1 MHLHLTGSRVKV
13 HFDSTVYKSDEW
25 GDAKL
30 PKLRSGRIRRMRR
43 ARCYPPE
50 MRRGNSDYGF
60 PGDSLEATPS
70 YPSCGPGAFGGCDG
84 PGCGFKGMGGFGDE
98 QGCKGPCQGKGCHG
112 GGGFMQDPM
121 WMMGPNGVPCAPMG
135 PAFHLPATSQEQGK
149 GPPPYHA
156 DDSVEDRD
164 FYQQNYQPY
173 YRSADRWKGNSKGG
187 KKGGKGKGYEE
198 LDRFDRL
205 SPQERKRQWDAQC
218 IPDLLN
224 FFTERTETCWHPC
237 AGAFKKKLLDA
248 KSKLKKIDLVVGAG
262 GRERGSP
269 RKGQKQRGRQQRE
282 QVPVSADEPPAFQ
295 AKWFVHAP
303 SQQDSRQPFDIE
315 EKSNAGFLGRQ
326 KSSDTDLAPD
336 LREIQLKVKGTVPAG
351 CLLKVHMNGRDTELK
366 PEIRSKR
373 GEVLPAESHQETTFH
388 VRRPEP
394 EPETFEAVADLPSAA
409 ACPRGGLSFVP
420 SVEFDACA
428 MVARTDIKLLT
439 PTIEL
444 VEVHDTAVVLS
455 LRNLTGQRFELTVYA
470 SGAEAP
476 GVASTL
482 VQCGPVRGAESVHR
496 ISPLEASQVYVAWV
510 KVFSDTKTAE
520 SKQKGFKTLEAKEK
534 TIWDEKDHVIL
545 GVSEDATTKEIV
557 KAWRSKSLQY
567 HPDKVPDEQKEEAEE
582 MMKRLNLAKQNMMK
596 FAKVTPEQ
604 DAASATAEAAQEDDE
619 DDPSFDAEG
628 GPSQPPPEFDDA
640 DSDKASSSAGAQKA
654 YSNPKKEL
662 LRGLWVEDDNDD
674 DDDDGDDHD
683 GECRRRDCDDG
694 ADEEDAGHGNDYAV
708 FMAMS
713 NNLTIRTRV
722 LMVLKFADT
731 VAVGDDDDDDKDAIV
746 DGDDGHEDKFEA
758 AVNMT
763 AMTSIGD
770 DTDDNGDDRDE
781 DAACGD
787 DGDNRGHNAPTQT
800 HLELDQVCVGGL
812 ERQYALWSQ
821 TGASGEIRKL
831 CSPYMGVLYWAINKT
846 VRDLRLYQGRLQ
858 CYENLKAMPSME
870 ELLALEEQIKDL
882 DRELFGIVEED
893 NVCDLQKIFFHVR
906 QSEATVE
913 SALSRL
919 QEQDLVHSL
928 VGYTTVSS

>member
-1 MHLHLTGSRVKV
+1 
-13 HFDSTVYKSDEW
+13 
-25 GDAKL
+25 
-30 PKLRSGRIRRMRR
+30 
-43 ARCYPPE
+43 
-50 MRRGNSDYGF
+50 
-60 PGDSLEATPS
+60 
-70 YPSCGPGAFGGCDG
+70 
-84 PGCGFKGMGGFGDE
+84 
-98 QGCKGPCQGKGCHG
+98 
-112 GGGFMQDPM
+112 MQDAM

-135 PAFHLPATSQEQGK
+135 PAFHLPATSQEGK

-173 YRSADRWKGNSKGG
+173 YRSADRWKGNTKGG
-187 KKGGKGKGYEE
+187 KKGSKGKGYDE

-205 SPQERKRQWDAQC
+205 SPQERKRQWDAQRET
-218 IPDLLN
+218 IKAAVQSGNLSDLWYALS
-224 FFTERTETCWHPC
+224 RGWHPC
-237 AGAFKKKLLDA
+237 AGAFTKKLRDA
-248 KSKLKKIDLVVGAG
+248 KSKLKKIDLIVGAG

-303 SQQDSRQPFDIE
+303 SQQDSRQPFDID

-326 KSSDTDLAPD
+326 KECSDTDLAPD

-351 CLLKVHMNGRDTELK
+351 CLLKVHMNGRETELK

-394 EPETFEAVADLPSAA
+394 EPETFVAVADLPSAA

-428 MVARTDIKLLT
+428 MVARTDIKLLI

-482 VQCGPVRGAESVHR
+482 VQCGPVRGSESVHR

-604 DAASATAEAAQEDDE
+604 DAASPTAEAAQEDEE
-619 DDPSFDAEG
+619 DDPSVDAEG
-628 GPSQPPPEFDDA
+628 GPSQSPPEFDHA
-640 DSDKASSSAGAQKA
+640 DSDKASSSA
-654 YSNPKKEL
+654 P
-662 LRGLWVEDDNDD
+662 RGDSEDEDAESVDTTAS
-674 DDDDGDDHD
+674 
-683 GECRRRDCDDG
+683 E
-694 ADEEDAGHGNDYAV
+694 DEEAETN
-708 FMAMS
+708 
-713 NNLTIRTRV
+713 RTRNEADVKDGRLRCSLTVQASQPPRLKV
-722 LMVLKFADT
+722 LERGYTVLVLEASNLPVGCIAQVLKA
-731 VAVGDDDDDDKDAIV
+731 GDDDIWTEASEKKLAKAETV
-746 DGDDGHEDKFEA
+746 KFTLSGLEE
-758 AVNMT
+758 NT
-763 AMTSIGD
+763 SYRLRLRTSISVEPLRFMFSELAEPEHDPAG
-770 DTDDNGDDRDE
+770 TTE
-781 DAACGD
+781 DAAEWLG
-787 DGDNRGHNAPTQT
+787 Q
-800 HLELDQVCVGGL
+800 
-812 ERQYALWSQ
+812 
-821 TGASGEIRKL
+821 
-831 CSPYMGVLYWAINKT
+831 
-846 VRDLRLYQGRLQ
+846 
-858 CYENLKAMPSME
+858 E
-870 ELLALEEQIKDL
+870 EDVVAEDSRIW
-882 DRELFGIVEED
+882 REL
-893 NVCDLQKIFFHVR
+893 
-906 QSEATVE
+906 
-913 SALSRL
+913 
-919 QEQDLVHSL
+919 
-928 VGYTTVSS
+928 

>member
-1 MHLHLTGSRVKV
+1 
-13 HFDSTVYKSDEW
+13 
-25 GDAKL
+25 
-30 PKLRSGRIRRMRR
+30 
-43 ARCYPPE
+43 
-50 MRRGNSDYGF
+50 
-60 PGDSLEATPS
+60 
-70 YPSCGPGAFGGCDG
+70 
-84 PGCGFKGMGGFGDE
+84 
-98 QGCKGPCQGKGCHG
+98 
-112 GGGFMQDPM
+112 MQDAM

-135 PAFHLPATSQEQGK
+135 PAFHLPATSQEGK

-173 YRSADRWKGNSKGG
+173 YRSADRWKGNTKGG
-187 KKGGKGKGYEE
+187 KKGSKGKGYDE

-205 SPQERKRQWDAQC
+205 SPQERKRQWDAQRET
-218 IPDLLN
+218 IKAAVQSGNLSDLWYALS
-224 FFTERTETCWHPC
+224 RGWHPC
-237 AGAFKKKLLDA
+237 AGAFTKKLRDA
-248 KSKLKKIDLVVGAG
+248 KSKLKKIDLIVGAG

-303 SQQDSRQPFDIE
+303 SQQDSRQPLDID

-326 KSSDTDLAPD
+326 KECSDTDLAPD

-351 CLLKVHMNGRDTELK
+351 CLLKVHMNGRETELK

-394 EPETFEAVADLPSAA
+394 EPETFVAVADLPSAA

-428 MVARTDIKLLT
+428 MVARTDIKLLI

-482 VQCGPVRGAESVHR
+482 VQCGPVRGSESVHR

-534 TIWDEKDHVIL
+534 TIWDDKDHVIL

-604 DAASATAEAAQEDDE
+604 DAASPTAEAAQEDEE
-619 DDPSFDAEG
+619 DDPSVDAEG
-628 GPSQPPPEFDDA
+628 GPSQSPPEFDHA
-640 DSDKASSSAGAQKA
+640 DSDKASSSA
-654 YSNPKKEL
+654 P
-662 LRGLWVEDDNDD
+662 RGDSEDEDAESVDTTAS
-674 DDDDGDDHD
+674 
-683 GECRRRDCDDG
+683 E
-694 ADEEDAGHGNDYAV
+694 DEEAETN
-708 FMAMS
+708 
-713 NNLTIRTRV
+713 RTRNEADVKDGRLRCSLTVQASQPPRLKV
-722 LMVLKFADT
+722 LERGYTVLVLEASNLPVGCIAQVLKA
-731 VAVGDDDDDDKDAIV
+731 GDDDIWTEASEKKLAKAETV
-746 DGDDGHEDKFEA
+746 KFTLSGLEE
-758 AVNMT
+758 NT
-763 AMTSIGD
+763 SYRLRLRTSISVEPLRFMFSELVEPEHDPAG
-770 DTDDNGDDRDE
+770 TTE
-781 DAACGD
+781 DAAEWLG
-787 DGDNRGHNAPTQT
+787 Q
-800 HLELDQVCVGGL
+800 
-812 ERQYALWSQ
+812 
-821 TGASGEIRKL
+821 
-831 CSPYMGVLYWAINKT
+831 
-846 VRDLRLYQGRLQ
+846 
-858 CYENLKAMPSME
+858 E
-870 ELLALEEQIKDL
+870 EDVVAEDSRIW
-882 DRELFGIVEED
+882 REL
-893 NVCDLQKIFFHVR
+893 
-906 QSEATVE
+906 
-913 SALSRL
+913 
-919 QEQDLVHSL
+919 
-928 VGYTTVSS
+928 

>member
-1 MHLHLTGSRVKV
+1 
-13 HFDSTVYKSDEW
+13 
-25 GDAKL
+25 
-30 PKLRSGRIRRMRR
+30 
-43 ARCYPPE
+43 
-50 MRRGNSDYGF
+50 
-60 PGDSLEATPS
+60 
-70 YPSCGPGAFGGCDG
+70 
-84 PGCGFKGMGGFGDE
+84 
-98 QGCKGPCQGKGCHG
+98 
-112 GGGFMQDPM
+112 
-121 WMMGPNGVPCAPMG
+121 MG
-135 PAFHLPATSQEQGK
+135 PAFHLPATSQEGK

-173 YRSADRWKGNSKGG
+173 YRSADRWKGNTKGG
-187 KKGGKGKGYEE
+187 KKGSKGKGYDE

-205 SPQERKRQWDAQC
+205 SPQERKRQWDAQRET
-218 IPDLLN
+218 IKAAVQSGNLSDLWYALS
-224 FFTERTETCWHPC
+224 RGWHPC
-237 AGAFKKKLLDA
+237 AGAFTKKLRDA
-248 KSKLKKIDLVVGAG
+248 KSKLKKIDLIVGAG

-303 SQQDSRQPFDIE
+303 SQQDSRQPFDID

-326 KSSDTDLAPD
+326 KECSDTDLAPD

-351 CLLKVHMNGRDTELK
+351 CLLKVHMNGRETELK

-394 EPETFEAVADLPSAA
+394 EPETFVAVADLPSAA

-428 MVARTDIKLLT
+428 MVARTDIKLLI

-482 VQCGPVRGAESVHR
+482 VQCGPVRGSESVHR

-604 DAASATAEAAQEDDE
+604 DAASPTAEAAQEDEE
-619 DDPSFDAEG
+619 DDPSVDAEG
-628 GPSQPPPEFDDA
+628 GPSQSPPEFDHA
-640 DSDKASSSAGAQKA
+640 DSDKASSSA
-654 YSNPKKEL
+654 P
-662 LRGLWVEDDNDD
+662 RGDSEDEDAESVDTTAS
-674 DDDDGDDHD
+674 
-683 GECRRRDCDDG
+683 E
-694 ADEEDAGHGNDYAV
+694 DEEAETN
-708 FMAMS
+708 
-713 NNLTIRTRV
+713 RTRNEADVKDGRLRCSLTVQASQPPRLKV
-722 LMVLKFADT
+722 LERGYTVLVLEASNLPVGCIAQVLKA
-731 VAVGDDDDDDKDAIV
+731 GDDDIWTEASEKKLAKAETV
-746 DGDDGHEDKFEA
+746 KFTLSGLEE
-758 AVNMT
+758 NT
-763 AMTSIGD
+763 SYRLRLRTSISVEPLRFMFSELAEPEHDPAG
-770 DTDDNGDDRDE
+770 TTE
-781 DAACGD
+781 DAAEWLG
-787 DGDNRGHNAPTQT
+787 Q
-800 HLELDQVCVGGL
+800 
-812 ERQYALWSQ
+812 
-821 TGASGEIRKL
+821 
-831 CSPYMGVLYWAINKT
+831 
-846 VRDLRLYQGRLQ
+846 
-858 CYENLKAMPSME
+858 E
-870 ELLALEEQIKDL
+870 EDVVAEDSRIW
-882 DRELFGIVEED
+882 REL
-893 NVCDLQKIFFHVR
+893 
-906 QSEATVE
+906 
-913 SALSRL
+913 
-919 QEQDLVHSL
+919 
-928 VGYTTVSS
+928 

>member
-1 MHLHLTGSRVKV
+1 
-13 HFDSTVYKSDEW
+13 
-25 GDAKL
+25 
-30 PKLRSGRIRRMRR
+30 
-43 ARCYPPE
+43 
-50 MRRGNSDYGF
+50 
-60 PGDSLEATPS
+60 
-70 YPSCGPGAFGGCDG
+70 
-84 PGCGFKGMGGFGDE
+84 
-98 QGCKGPCQGKGCHG
+98 
-112 GGGFMQDPM
+112 MQDPM

-218 IPDLLN
+218 ETIKAAVQSGKVDKLWHALN
-224 FFTERTETCWHPC
+224 RGWHPC

-476 GVASTL
+476 VVASTL

-640 DSDKASSSAGAQKA
+640 DSDKASSSAPRDD
-654 YSNPKKEL
+654 S
-662 LRGLWVEDDNDD
+662 ED
-674 DDDDGDDHD
+674 
-683 GECRRRDCDDG
+683 
-694 ADEEDAGHGNDYAV
+694 EDAESNDTTASEDED
-708 FMAMS
+708 AEA
-713 NNLTIRTRV
+713 NRTRNEADVKDGRLRCSLTVQASQPPRLKV
-722 LMVLKFADT
+722 LERGYTVLVLEASSLPVGCIAQVLKA
-731 VAVGDDDDDDKDAIV
+731 GDDDIWTEASEKKLAKAETV
-746 DGDDGHEDKFEA
+746 KFTLSGLEE
-758 AVNMT
+758 NT
-763 AMTSIGD
+763 SYRLRLRTSISVEPLRFMFSELAEPEHDPDG
-770 DTDDNGDDRDE
+770 TNE
-781 DAACGD
+781 DAAEWLGQD
-787 DGDNRGHNAPTQT
+787 EDVV
-800 HLELDQVCVGGL
+800 LGGL
-812 ERQYALWSQ
+812 PDLA
-821 TGASGEIRKL
+821 GAVEQEASWPRSPSAHSGRGLDPEKQFH
-831 CSPYMGVLYWAINKT
+831 SWQVFQNF
-846 VRDLRLYQGRLQ
+846 
-858 CYENLKAMPSME
+858 EH
-870 ELLALEEQIKDL
+870 KD
-882 DRELFGIVEED
+882 
-893 NVCDLQKIFFHVR
+893 
-906 QSEATVE
+906 E
-913 SALSRL
+913 SR
-919 QEQDLVHSL
+919 
-928 VGYTTVSS
+928 